1 MFIFAGLKN
10 TLLHILVN
18 IADKC
23 NNTDKLMRMYV
34 QLNCFLVHISVLCVS
49 VKKNKTT
56 YYVSNCRI

>member
-1 MFIFAGLKN
+1 MRKN

-34 QLNCFLVHISVLCVS
+34 QLNCFLVHISVLATII
-49 VKKNKTT
+49 KN
-56 YYVSNCRI
+56 RQ